1 MRGECGESDRFLD
14 ERNVKA
20 FRDYVRLKLHFNDW
34 KFDCRQDRI
43 RANLYTLLK
52 RDDSPYFY
60 SLFKEYP
67 DRRERH
73 AFLTSCFLYDKHTW
87 VGDMFREE
95 LKEIHRV
102 RMRRFNSTL
111 YTLKNDAENLSDYMR
126 AKGLTL
132 KEMLLTK
139 GLKPLII
146 AKRRVIEGGIT
157 LETLA
162 VLDKLFNFTRFGTED
177 LHWEETRLQIHKY
190 GMLIKI
196 DNAERIK
203 KIINKL
209 LAIGA

>member
-1 MRGECGESDRFLD
+1 MRSSGRESNKLLTEKQF
-14 ERNVKA
+14 EA
-20 FRDYVRLKLHFNDW
+20 FRDYIAVKAHFNDW
-34 KFDCRQDRI
+34 KFDCTRMGTSTRAASLRKRNDDRHFLNLCKEHPNKNTRQ
-43 RANLYTLLK
+43 
-52 RDDSPYFY
+52 
-60 SLFKEYP
+60 
-67 DRRERH
+67 
-73 AFLTSCFLYDKHTW
+73 AFLTSCFLHDKRMW

-95 LKEIHRV
+95 LKDIHRA

-111 YTLKNDAENLSDYMR
+111 YTLKNDAENLSDYMH

-139 GLKPLII
+139 GMKPLII

-209 LAIGA
+209 LAISA